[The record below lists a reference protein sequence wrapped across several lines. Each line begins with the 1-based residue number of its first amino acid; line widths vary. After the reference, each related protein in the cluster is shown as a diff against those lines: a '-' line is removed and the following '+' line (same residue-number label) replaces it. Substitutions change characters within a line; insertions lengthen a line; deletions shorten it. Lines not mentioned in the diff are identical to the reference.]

1 MPPKQ
6 TSSDGVG
13 DLLVD
18 GPNYSKNNGG
28 STDKKTEKRETEA
41 KSKLLLE
48 VSFGHMQGSQFVLS
62 SFLLRFQLLL
72 LLISEWQQK
81 CLLKA
86 NILLLVLNL
95 KLSLVGPRPA

>member
-1 MPPKQ
+1 MPPKE
-6 TSSDGVG
+6 TKSDGVG

-48 VSFGHMQGSQFVLS
+48 VSSGHMQGSQFVS
-62 SFLLRFQLLL
+62 HTFLLRFNLLL
-72 LLISEWQQK
+72 HPHSRVAAEVPVESK
-81 CLLKA
+81 YFE
-86 NILLLVLNL
+86 LVLNL
-95 KLSLVGPRPA
+95 NISLVGPRPA